1 MTYIEFFEKH
11 SVENLCACLVN
22 CPDRVI
28 LIGDN
33 YKQMS
38 RHSERYKI
46 IFRERGKDIEFICK
60 SINKYNISGMVDTIS
75 EIINTY
81 DDCAFGLTG
90 GDDLFLVAMGI
101 VFERYKEK
109 NIQMHRFNVRNNTIV
124 DCDLDGKFLPQ
135 EELPVLSIWE
145 NIYSHGGDIIDDPS
159 REDTTPHWTW
169 DDGLQ
174 YDINLMWDICK
185 RNTRNWNAQI
195 GIFGIAEQLSDKNE
209 DSMKIEAAVSD
220 IKRQLYN
227 QNAGYVSHPY
237 IFHELQVAGLI
248 EEYECNEQKI
258 SVVFKN
264 EQIKRCLTKAGQALE
279 MKVFLEAMLAKAS
292 ADEYVYNDVMN
303 GVCID
308 WDGEIHVEDEGY
320 DTENEIDVMMMH
332 GMVPVFVSCK
342 NGRVE
347 IDELYKLN
355 TVATRFGGKYA
366 KKVLVASSLD
376 KYSDYSHYL
385 RQRAQDMQIR
395 IVDDIVDMSD
405 DELRDTIQ
413 TFWLN

>member
-38 RHSERYKI
+38 RHAERYKI

-60 SINKYNISGMVDTIS
+60 SINRHNISGIIDMIS
-75 EIINTY
+75 DIVNTY

-124 DCDLDGKFLPQ
+124 DCDLDGQFLPQ
-135 EELPVLSIWE
+135 EELPLLSIWE
-145 NIYSHGGDIIDDPS
+145 NIYSHGGDIIDDPN
-159 REDTTPHWTW
+159 REDTTYHWNW
-169 DDGLQ
+169 DDGFQ
-174 YDINLMWDICK
+174 EDIDLMWEICK
-185 RNTRNWNAQI
+185 CNTKNWNVQI
-195 GIFGIAEQLSDKNE
+195 GILAEVAKLFGDSD
-209 DSMKIEAAVSD
+209 DPMTITASISD
-220 IKRQLYN
+220 IKHQLYSTN
-227 QNAGYVSHPY
+227 ISYAHFPDIMKTLYSC
-237 IFHELQVAGLI
+237 GLLTA
-248 EEYECNEQKI
+248 YSCNEQKL
-258 SVVFKN
+258 SVTFKN

-308 WDGEIHVEDEGY
+308 WDGEIHAEDEGF

-355 TVATRFGGKYA
+355 TVANRFGGKYA

-413 TFWLN
+413 TLWLN